1 MPRTL
6 ESHAATLMPYD
17 EATHCDNEWDEL
29 WQACVAVL
37 DRYPHIRPM
46 PAWSPMLRHV
56 RIPQAAVE
64 VADVHY
70 HLD

>member
-6 ESHAATLMPYD
+6 ESQTAALTPYD
-17 EATHCDNEWDEL
+17 DATAWDDL
-29 WQACVAVL
+29 WQSCVAVL
-37 DRYPHIRPM
+37 DRYPHIRPVSAM
-46 PAWSPMLRHV
+46 WSPMLRHI
-56 RIPQAAVE
+56 RIPQAAVD

>member
-6 ESHAATLMPYD
+6 ESQTATLTPYD
-17 EATHCDNEWDEL
+17 DATAWDDL

-37 DRYPHIRPM
+37 DRYPHIRPVSAM
-46 PAWSPMLRHV
+46 WSPMLRHI
-56 RIPQAAVE
+56 RIPQAAVD

>member
-6 ESHAATLMPYD
+6 ESQTATLTPYD
-17 EATHCDNEWDEL
+17 DATAWDEM

-37 DRYPHIRPM
+37 DRYPHIRPV
-46 PAWSPMLRHV
+46 PAMWSPMLRHI
-56 RIPQAAVE
+56 RIPQAAVD

>member
-6 ESHAATLMPYD
+6 ESHAATLTPYD
-17 EATHCDNEWDEL
+17 EAAEWDDM

-37 DRYPHIRPM
+37 DRYPHIRPASPM
-46 PAWSPMLRHV
+46 WSPMLRRV